1 MRRESGGSFEV
12 KKTEY
17 FFVRF
22 NTRFLNTKYF
32 ISRITWKMIDGK
44 LEKSRRDKR
53 CFLIRSS
60 IDLLRLA
67 SKMKQRRNDA
77 IKNL

>member
-22 NTRFLNTKYF
+22 NILNTYF
-32 ISRITWKMIDGK
+32 ISRITREMIDGK

-67 SKMKQRRNDA
+67 SKMKQQRNDA

>member
-22 NTRFLNTKYF
+22 NILNTYF
-32 ISRITWKMIDGK
+32 ISRITREMIDGK

>member
-1 MRRESGGSFEV
+1 MRRESGVSFEV

-22 NTRFLNTKYF
+22 NILNTYF
-32 ISRITWKMIDGK
+32 ISRITREMIDGK